1 MDVER
6 REFMTRQ
13 FKTIADAVPHTFRY
27 AGTHGGEGNVEVVK
41 ETGERM
47 RIDTPIFTAAETAH
61 LMREY
66 GKVVRY
72 ATKAHWLIKLYFE
85 GDPKR
90 KRRYYRFFC
99 RCLKV
104 RGEIEAKMV
113 EWEKSE

>member
-1 MDVER
+1 MI
-6 REFMTRQ
+6 RQ
-13 FKTIADAVPHTFRY
+13 FKTIADAVPIGMFD
-27 AGTHGGEGNVEVVK
+27 GE
-41 ETGERM
+41 
-47 RIDTPIFTAAETAH
+47 IDKKTYWFTAAETAQ

-99 RCLKV
+99 RCVKV
-104 RGEIEAKMV
+104 RGEIESKMA
-113 EWEKSE
+113 EWEKDSRRPHA

>member
-1 MDVER
+1 
-6 REFMTRQ
+6 MTRQ
-13 FKTIADAVPHTFRY
+13 FKTIADAVPYRQKVY
-27 AGTHGGEGNVEVVK
+27 EINEVK
-41 ETGERM
+41 E
-47 RIDTPIFTAAETAH
+47 ISYFTAAETAH

-99 RCLKV
+99 RCVKV
-104 RGEIEAKMV
+104 RSDIEAIMEK
-113 EWEKSE
+113 WEKTA

>member
-1 MDVER
+1 
-6 REFMTRQ
+6 MTRK
-13 FKTIADAVPHTFRY
+13 FKTIADAAPKEFYHY
-27 AGTHGGEGNVEVVK
+27 EGGSGMGGRPTVY
-41 ETGERM
+41 
-47 RIDTPIFTAAETAH
+47 FTAAETAH

-104 RGEIEAKMV
+104 RGEIETAMA
-113 EWEKSE
+113 EWENGNRGPHA

>member
-1 MDVER
+1 
-6 REFMTRQ
+6 MTRQ
-13 FKTIADAVPHTFRY
+13 FKTIADAVPYRQKVH
-27 AGTHGGEGNVEVVK
+27 AINEVK
-41 ETGERM
+41 E
-47 RIDTPIFTAAETAH
+47 ISYFTAAETAQ

-99 RCLKV
+99 RCVKV
-104 RGEIEAKMV
+104 RGDIEAKIS
-113 EWEKSE
+113 EWEKTA